1 MVSGAL
7 RGEAAGRTGLV
18 RFEEHD
24 GDNTLLAVP
33 TNATEFLDHVQST
46 ICLLLPDHLMHA
58 SSKEGRQEKT
68 QSSPRP
74 FEMELAGRQNGVRQ
88 HLASNCTVK
97 SSCNCRPFDACPHLL
112 SSPATPDVKNRT
124 AEEGV
129 QWINLLRCP
138 CCERQ
143 LMCGLASLL
152 LAFWSHDG
160 VHDRSLLRS

>member
-24 GDNTLLAVP
+24 GDNTLFAVP

-88 HLASNCTVK
+88 QLASNCTVK
-97 SSCNCRPFDACPHLL
+97 SVATVALLMRALIFCLLQRRQTSKTERRKRVCNGL
-112 SSPATPDVKNRT
+112 T
-124 AEEGV
+124 
-129 QWINLLRCP
+129 
-138 CCERQ
+138 CCGA
-143 LMCGLASLL
+143 LVAS
-152 LAFWSHDG
+152 AS
-160 VHDRSLLRS
+160 